1 MTSTDIDISA
11 EPVFAMDFRRNLFAG
26 VIDFGFI
33 DNRKYIGNIT
43 YAPITQ
49 QTLWAL
55 NIDGIAIG
63 SGAYRH
69 APFEVI
75 FDTGGDGL
83 VFPRWA
89 MDAYFAQV
97 ENATWDAGIN
107 TYLFS
112 CDWSV
117 RGSLPNIT
125 FGIGDNYRGVIPM
138 DHIHVGLLHD
148 DVCFTSLRAG
158 DRPFWGTSVIASQ
171 FVVFDYAGKR
181 MGFAHK
187 II

>member
-1 MTSTDIDISA
+1 MITES
-11 EPVFAMDFRRNLFAG
+11 VFCIDFRRNRFTG
-26 VIDFGFI
+26 VIDFGYI
-33 DNRKYIGNIT
+33 DSKKYNGTIT
-43 YAPITQ
+43 YTNITQ
-49 QTLWAL
+49 QTLWAI
-55 NIDGIAIG
+55 NIDGIGIG

-97 ENATWDAGIN
+97 PNSTWDPTIN

-112 CDWSV
+112 CDWFL

-125 FGIGDNYRGVIPM
+125 FGIGDTYRGVIPA
-138 DHIHVGLLHD
+138 DHIHVAIRHD
-148 DVCFTSLRAG
+148 SVCFSSLRAG

-171 FVVFDYAGKR
+171 FVVFDYGGKR

-187 II
+187 NL